1 MFFPLCSSL
10 KYSYLYWRF
19 SQIPYIGE
27 IKIMKWWNWTFS
39 GKALRFTKLSSVF
52 FIYNQGTF
60 ANDSSRC
67 FLVELALA
75 RLDSKDAGVS
85 FFFLCVWAP
94 TTTPCS
100 QAFLAET
107 VETGDKNGDDF
118 RCMQMSL
125 VMSMRFIF
133 GDEWNDVCKLITFL
147 LFGNDVIFP
156 ESRPLIF
163 VLLCTRI
170 SGEILFSVVYWSVT
184 CLGILSQLL

>member
-107 VETGDKNGDDF
+107 RWKLGIRMVTTF
-118 RCMQMSL
+118 
-125 VMSMRFIF
+125 V
-133 GDEWNDVCKLITFL
+133 VCKWVSWWACGLFL
-147 LFGNDVIFP
+147 AMNEMTYVSWLRF
-156 ESRPLIF
+156 
-163 VLLCTRI
+163 C
-170 SGEILFSVVYWSVT
+170 
-184 CLGILSQLL
+184 CLAMM